1 MACAPRSYRRYRRH
15 GDVLRVNVPIGQQ
28 SLKVIDTA
36 GRRQG
41 FSIQNVS
48 AVDIYYS
55 DDQRTLDSVPA
66 SNLPQVGHLLAASSP
81 NPPPTVYPWFIGRLY
96 VRAQT
101 AGAQLEIIVYEVDPP
116 C

>member
-1 MACAPRSYRRYRRH
+1 M
-15 GDVLRVNVPIGQQ
+15 RVNVPIGQQ
-28 SLKVIDTA
+28 SLKIIDT
-36 GRRQG
+36 GKNHRQG

-66 SNLPQVGHLLAASSP
+66 TNLPQVGHLLAASAP
-81 NPPPTVYPWFIGRLY
+81 APPPTVYPWFIGQLF
-96 VRAQT
+96 VRAQNS
-101 AGAQLEIIVYEVDPP
+101 GAQLEIIVYEVDLP